1 MTLYV
6 DNRTAF
12 EWDEKWEEIV
22 KKAVR
27 TSLDYEEFGKEDN
40 FECEISVSIVTNEE
54 IQKLNKE
61 FRNIDRA
68 TDVLSFPQLSF
79 EEGEVLDYNEKDELV
94 LGDIVISI
102 DKAKEQA
109 EEYGHSLEREIAF
122 LTVHSMLHLMGYD
135 HMETEEEIEM
145 RQKQTEILQKAG
157 FGV

>member
-1 MTLYV
+1 MTLYI
-6 DNRTAF
+6 DNRTTF
-12 EWDEKWEEIV
+12 EWNEKWEEIV

-79 EEGEVLDYNEKDELV
+79 EEEEVLDYNENDEV
-94 LGDIVISI
+94 ILGDIVISI